1 MVKCNQ
7 DYDSKLIINN
17 KYIFDKLHNKKIDL
31 INLYINNKE
40 HENKTIVIPVSIN
53 ICLTMKK
60 YNINFIKYC
69 NYIIKILNDGFS
81 GNINSKYKDS
91 KYSKE
96 YFKSKLINKFKEK
109 ADSYAEYIYNYINNS
124 TDTQIR
130 FYLDS
135 IEYFDKDFEVSFKDN
150 NTENL
155 INNFISSGF
164 SIRDKH
170 KLNLNINIIKFNCS
184 TLGVSTFPW
193 MKYLLNIPKTMMIF
207 IDYRT
212 IHPEISNNNFN
223 ECRTLIHEVGHIFGL
238 RHTFCLSDEDE
249 NLLIYK
255 ILLGRIIYNKEFNKK
270 ELIIHEHQKNPTINN
285 PIEMNDYKICN
296 DIPVNFACFMD
307 YSPDSVL
314 THFTEL
320 QKRIMHYFINI
331 YYTYLLDNSYEL
343 IKRINNKHNYI
354 DFYLNEKLSVD
365 INTNSFILKKN
376 NYCNYKII
384 FTNLF
389 KYYYKYSLKNID
401 DKNIF
406 YILKKILEN

>member
-17 KYIFDKLHNKKIDL
+17 KYIFDKLHNKKMDL
-31 INLYINNKE
+31 INSYIDKKE
-40 HENKTIVIPVSIN
+40 NDEIIVIPVSIN

-69 NYIIKILNDGFS
+69 NYIINILNDGFS

-91 KYSKE
+91 KYNKE
-96 YFKSKLINKFKEK
+96 YFKSKLSNKFKDK
-109 ADSYAEYIYNYINNS
+109 ADSYAEYIYNYINNN
-124 TDTQIR
+124 TDTKIR

-170 KLNLNINIIKFNCS
+170 KLNLNINIMKFNCS

-270 ELIIHEHQKNPTINN
+270 ESLIQEHQKNPTINN

-320 QKRIMHYFINI
+320 QKRIMHYFIKI

-343 IKRINNKHNYI
+343 IKKINKSNYV
-354 DFYLNEKLSVD
+354 DFYLNEKLSID

-376 NYCNYKII
+376 NYCNYKIF

-401 DKNIF
+401 DKNVF